1 MNAGFK
7 IFLSMSLSG
16 GLLILVLLLGKQ
28 FLKDKISRQWQYYI
42 WLVVV
47 LRLLLPFGPEVSLL
61 GKAYQAVDRSIT
73 QAAPVPPPQPV
84 LNTQEGLSTPSV
96 GAGPD
101 QKNMDSQEEDRTT
114 AHAQHNAGTLQIN
127 AIWLVW
133 LMVALGLLIRKI
145 TIYQGFVRYLK
156 AGLAPVSDIE
166 RLDRLAAVSEQAGI
180 KRPVELCVNPLVS
193 SPLLL
198 GFFHPCI
205 VLPSVDT
212 SEKDFDYIVLHE
224 LTHYKRL
231 DLFYKWL
238 VQVTVCLHWFNPL
251 VHLMSREITKAC
263 EFSCDEAVLAKMGGG
278 NAQDYGK
285 TLLDAMAAVGK
296 YQENLGAV
304 TLSENKRLLK
314 ERLSAIM
321 RFQKQSKPVKLLI
334 VVLTLCVALG
344 AVFVGTYTMGNAQAA
359 SRPDTT
365 LDTTGGPSRSLHINS
380 AAAGRQENSLEMET
394 LALKG
399 TTYYRVANEAQL
411 RAIGTGKYGMDLH
424 YMQQADIQISA
435 DEWVPIGTWDAPFT
449 GTYNGNGFEITGLTM
464 TDPDAEIV
472 GLFGVAEHA
481 EIYNVTLRDYDT
493 ASAGKNAENKSVGAI
508 LAIGKGVRSYDNYAY
523 PRGTAT
529 GGQGDSSQ
537 IEWFYEA
544 GSLPLFQ
551 IAFSQLDE
559 KAQGECL
566 DKIYTNQQI
575 MFWDAAVGLLDEDC
589 TLIQRYAEKTYADD
603 DIAFFSILAMHM
615 GDETLEKW
623 LERALEDEDWAFQSV
638 LFDALG
644 RSDEFD
650 EREEKQEKEWEEAH
664 IAKYRAVGVT
674 MDGKNYYY
682 QGQLVHIFLDIV
694 RPEKSFYTLS
704 INPKGTVNIKIVR
717 DADNIITD
725 VAYMTD
731 AEVTELLGDMDGPD
745 GEADDADNILAEMLL
760 DFITSCYHYVRCYNK
775 NGVYNPKT

>member
-1 MNAGFK
+1 M
-7 IFLSMSLSG
+7 
-16 GLLILVLLLGKQ
+16 
-28 FLKDKISRQWQYYI
+28 
-42 WLVVV
+42 
-47 LRLLLPFGPEVSLL
+47 
-61 GKAYQAVDRSIT
+61 
-73 QAAPVPPPQPV
+73 
-84 LNTQEGLSTPSV
+84 
-96 GAGPD
+96 
-101 QKNMDSQEEDRTT
+101 
-114 AHAQHNAGTLQIN
+114 
-127 AIWLVW
+127 
-133 LMVALGLLIRKI
+133 
-145 TIYQGFVRYLK
+145 
-156 AGLAPVSDIE
+156 
-166 RLDRLAAVSEQAGI
+166 
-180 KRPVELCVNPLVS
+180 
-193 SPLLL
+193 
-198 GFFHPCI
+198 
-205 VLPSVDT
+205 
-212 SEKDFDYIVLHE
+212 
-224 LTHYKRL
+224 
-231 DLFYKWL
+231 
-238 VQVTVCLHWFNPL
+238 
-251 VHLMSREITKAC
+251 
-263 EFSCDEAVLAKMGGG
+263 
-278 NAQDYGK
+278 
-285 TLLDAMAAVGK
+285 
-296 YQENLGAV
+296 
-304 TLSENKRLLK
+304 
-314 ERLSAIM
+314 
-321 RFQKQSKPVKLLI
+321 
-334 VVLTLCVALG
+334 
-344 AVFVGTYTMGNAQAA
+344 
-359 SRPDTT
+359 
-365 LDTTGGPSRSLHINS
+365 
-380 AAAGRQENSLEMET
+380 EMET

-399 TTYYRVANEAQL
+399 TTYYWVANEAQL
-411 RAIGTGKYGMDLH
+411 RAIGTGKYGMDLN

-493 ASAGKNAENKSVGAI
+493 ASAGKNAEDKAVGAI

-523 PRGTAT
+523 PRGTDT
-529 GGQGDSSQ
+529 NGQGDSSQ

-589 TLIQRYAEKTYADD
+589 ALIQRYAEKTYADD

-638 LFDALG
+638 IFDALG

-674 MDGKNYYY
+674 IDGKNYYY

-694 RPEKSFYTLS
+694 RPEKFFYTLN

-717 DADNIITD
+717 DADNIITG
-725 VAYMTD
+725 VAYMTE

-745 GEADDADNILAEMLL
+745 GEADDADNILAEILL
-760 DFITSCYHYVRCYNK
+760 DFITSCYHYVRCYD
-775 NGVYNPKT
+775 